1 MTDQLVEKVVEL
13 VLVVVMELLEEEED
27 KPLTKP

>member
-27 KPLTKP
+27 NEL